1 MVQFGEIT
9 PLTSSNSPPRHVSSE
24 VSLPPKESGWR
35 DPCILPKRKIPENIQ
50 FVLADL
56 TKEWEFEL
64 GAFDVVHARLLL
76 THVPNPEEV
85 MSRALQLVKPGGLII
100 IVDLDYSSTVQTGGP
115 VTRAFASQLTEVWA
129 SRNADVEFGRKL
141 APLIEATGA
150 FSDVEV
156 HKVSTPFF
164 GTDHPDEAVNQLVRQ
179 LKATCIHGVQDRRLR
194 ELGSRRIWWMPKL
207 RSSIKLIARPCWTRI
222 FAGRVA
228 APSLYAEMRR

>member
-1 MVQFGEIT
+1 MAPISGNPQKIIDLGCGSGAWVIQAALEFPEARVVATDI
-9 PLTSSNSPPRHVSSE
+9 SP
-24 VSLPPKESGWR
+24 
-35 DPCILPKRKIPENIQ
+35 LPKREIPQNIQ

-64 GAFDVVHARLLL
+64 GTFDVIHARLLL

-85 MSRALQLVKPGGLII
+85 ISRALQLVKPRGLII

-115 VTRAFASQLTEVWA
+115 VTRAFASKLTEVWA

-156 HKVSTPFF
+156 HKVSTPFS

-194 ELGSRRIWWMPKL
+194 ELGVTQDMVDAQIEELNQVDCPTVLDTYFCWARR
-207 RSSIKLIARPCWTRI
+207 SA
-222 FAGRVA
+222 
-228 APSLYAEMRR
+228 